1 MNPGTGWARPA
12 LAADQAMSPAE
23 VDVIGHQLGSR
34 DAPESAQ
41 AA

>member
-1 MNPGTGWARPA
+1 MNPGNWLGHAA
-12 LAADQAMSPAE
+12 LAAGQALLAAE
-23 VDVIGHQLGSR
+23 VDVIGHQIESR